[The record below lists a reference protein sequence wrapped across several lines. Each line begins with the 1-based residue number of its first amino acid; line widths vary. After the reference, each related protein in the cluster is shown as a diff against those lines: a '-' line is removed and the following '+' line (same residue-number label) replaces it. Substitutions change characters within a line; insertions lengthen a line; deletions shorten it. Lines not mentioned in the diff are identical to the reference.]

1 MTQYEMNNAY
11 FEWMYCLVSDNKHSY
26 RKLLFLLHEIDFTY
40 MLNMDGNR
48 YDDGVDLRYRF
59 ADEQGYPD
67 RMVAKYLDNHPCSV
81 LEMLIA
87 LSIRLEE
94 HIMADP
100 DIGNRTGT
108 WFWTMLSN
116 LELDDMDDSNF
127 DHDRAEMVIQRFLN
141 RDYSRDGTGGLFRIE
156 NCKYDLRDVDIW
168 YQANWYLNSIK

>member
-11 FEWMYCLVSDNKHSY
+11 FEWMYYLVSDDKQSY
-26 RKLLFLLHEIDFTY
+26 RKLLFLLHDIDFTY

-59 ADEQGYPD
+59 ANEQGYSD
-67 RMVAKYLDNHPCSV
+67 RMTAKYLDNRPCSV

-100 DIGNRTGT
+100 DIGNRTGI

-116 LELDDMDDSNF
+116 LELDDMDDNNF
-127 DHDRAEMVIQRFLN
+127 DPDRAEMIIQRFLN
-141 RDYSRDGTGGLFRIE
+141 RDYLRDGTGGLFRIE

>member
-11 FEWMYCLVSDNKHSY
+11 FEWMYYLVSDDKQSY
-26 RKLLFLLHEIDFTY
+26 RKLLFLLHDIDFTY
-40 MLNMDGNR
+40 TLNMDGNR

-59 ADEQGYPD
+59 ADERGYPD
-67 RMVAKYLDNHPCSV
+67 RMAAKYLDNCPCSV

-108 WFWTMLSN
+108 WFWAMLSN
-116 LELDDMDDSNF
+116 LELDDMDDDNF
-127 DHDRAEMVIQRFLN
+127 NPDRAKKVIRRFLN
-141 RDYSRDGTGGLFRIE
+141 RDYSRDGAGGLFRIE

-168 YQANWYLNSIK
+168 YQANWYLNSRK